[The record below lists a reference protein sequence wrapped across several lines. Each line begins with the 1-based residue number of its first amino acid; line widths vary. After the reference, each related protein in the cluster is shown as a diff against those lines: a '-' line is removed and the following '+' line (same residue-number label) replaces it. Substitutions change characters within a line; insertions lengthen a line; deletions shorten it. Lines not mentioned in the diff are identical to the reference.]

1 MREPR
6 LLGRA
11 ADEETVSVKLAS
23 DSERILIESLS
34 QFYIY
39 DFSEVEP
46 PGSNE
51 FEFDE
56 QGGYSPLRGIDRYWR
71 VEGFRALLIRV
82 KERPSGF
89 ALVDIRSRHGG
100 RVEHNMA
107 EFFVA
112 RKHRR
117 RGVGTE
123 AVRQILARYPGF
135 WEIAVVERNFA
146 ARAFW
151 PRAIGAAPNV
161 SGLVQTEG
169 DIDCWRGPIWSFR
182 SETDD
187 ARRDRCVMRRECDAG
202 TIHSVGVSRGSQR

>member
-11 ADEETVSVKLAS
+11 VDEGAVSVRLAS
-23 DSERILIESLS
+23 DFERTLIESLS

-39 DFSEVEP
+39 DFSEMEP
-46 PGSNE
+46 PGSGEME
-51 FEFDE
+51 FGER
-56 QGGYSPLRGIDRYWR
+56 GGYCPLPGIDRYWR

-82 KERPSGF
+82 KDRLAGF
-89 ALVDIRSRHGG
+89 ALINTLSRHGDN
-100 RVEHNMA
+100 VEHNMA

-112 RKHRR
+112 RKYRR
-117 RGVGTE
+117 RGVGVE
-123 AVRQILARYPGF
+123 AVRQILARYPGL

-161 SGLVQTEG
+161 SELVQTEG
-169 DIDCWRGPIWSFR
+169 DSDCWRGPIWSFR

-202 TIHSVGVSRGSQR
+202 TIHSVGASRGSQR

>member
-11 ADEETVSVKLAS
+11 VDPETVGVRSAG
-23 DSERILIESLS
+23 DSEQTLIKSLS

-39 DFSEVEP
+39 DFSEMEP
-46 PGSNE
+46 PDSREME
-51 FEFDE
+51 FSE
-56 QGGYSPLRGIDRYWR
+56 RGDFLSLIELDRYWR

-82 KERPSGF
+82 RDWPAGF
-89 ALVDIRSRHGG
+89 ALINTRSRHSGSI
-100 RVEHNMA
+100 EHNMA

-123 AVRQILARYPGF
+123 AVRQILVRYPGR
-135 WEIAVVERNFA
+135 WEIAVAQRNVA

-151 PRAIGAAPNV
+151 PRAIVAAPNV
-161 SGLVQTEG
+161 SELVQLDG
-169 DIDCWRGPIWSFR
+169 DGKRWRGPIWSFR
-182 SETDD
+182 SRTKDIRSEKD
-187 ARRDRCVMRRECDAG
+187 VLRRECDWKATPSLG
-202 TIHSVGVSRGSQR
+202 AESGSRS

>member
-82 KERPSGF
+82 KDRLAGF
-89 ALVDIRSRHGG
+89 ALVDIRSRRGG
-100 RVEHNMA
+100 KVEHNMA

-123 AVRQILARYPGF
+123 AVRQILACYPGL

-169 DIDCWRGPIWSFR
+169 DSEYWRGPIWSFR
-182 SETDD
+182 SVTDD
-187 ARRDRCVMRRECDAG
+187 AGADRCVMRWECNAG
-202 TIHSVGVSRGSQR
+202 TIHSVRASGGSQR

>member
-11 ADEETVSVKLAS
+11 ADEGTVSVELAS
-23 DSERILIESLS
+23 DSDRILIESLS

-46 PGSNE
+46 SGSYE

-71 VEGFRALLIRV
+71 IEGFRALLIRV
-82 KERPSGF
+82 NNRLAGF
-89 ALVDIRSRHGG
+89 ALVDIRSRRGG

-117 RGVGTE
+117 RGVGSE
-123 AVRQILARYPGF
+123 AVRQILVRYPGL

-161 SGLVQTEG
+161 SGLVQADG
-169 DIDCWRGPIWSFR
+169 DSEYWRGPIWTFR
-182 SETDD
+182 SATDD
-187 ARRDRCVMRRECDAG
+187 AGAGRRVARRECDAG
-202 TIHSVGVSRGSQR
+202 TIHSVGASRGSRH